1 MNTSTDNSSVAANR
15 RTVQAFVAALGRQDV
30 PAILSAYHDDAT
42 IQTMGNTLIS
52 GVYQRPEIE
61 AFAGG
66 ILEAFPNGLSYTVH
80 TMVADADCVAVEA
93 SVEGMHSSGKLYTN
107 DLHFLFRLRDGKII
121 SLREYLDT
129 ERVTEVLCGGQ
140 RPVQGS

>member
-1 MNTSTDNSSVAANR
+1 MSTHIDNSSVAANR
-15 RTVQAFVAALGRQDV
+15 RIVEAFIGALGRQDV
-30 PAILSAYHDDAT
+30 AAILAAYHPEAT

-52 GVYQRPEIE
+52 GLYPRDQIE

-66 ILEAFPNGLSYTVH
+66 ILEAFPEGIEYTVH
-80 TMVADADCVAVEA
+80 TMVAEADCVAVEA
-93 SVEGMHSSGKLYTN
+93 SVAGLHSSGGQYTN

-121 SLREYLDT
+121 SLKEYLDT

-140 RPVQGS
+140 RPGGAT